1 MSELCLIL
9 GAACAARREVAEDL
23 ARFAWPDGVATEI
36 LVPGP
41 GDGEGRS
48 WSMEGAGARLPRDE
62 GKAAILLSD
71 GRRSQVD
78 QLEALFRDAPAAG
91 WTIRRIVTVVDL
103 PLLHRRPALAP
114 WFRACA
120 HFSDAVVL
128 ANRHGVPNAWLS
140 ELQRGYADELGPCLQ
155 VLLPKSGGLPRPAE
169 ILEGDARRMSL
180 VLDDLDAVDEM
191 EFDEDNLP
199 DEPFDLVRPTDPYFE
214 RDTTGRRVIHLP
226 DIAVELAADAR

>member
-1 MSELCLIL
+1 MSDLCLIL
-9 GAACAARREVAEDL
+9 GAPCAARREVAEDL
-23 ARFAWPDGVATEI
+23 ARFAWPEGVATEI
-36 LVPGP
+36 LPGAAE
-41 GDGEGRS
+41 DGGGRAWS
-48 WSMEGAGARLPRDE
+48 WADGKARLPAPE
-62 GKAAILLSD
+62 GKAALLLTD

-91 WTIRRIVTVVDL
+91 WVIRRILTVVDL

-120 HFSDAVVL
+120 HFSDAVIL

-155 VLLPKSGGLPRPAE
+155 VVLPRTGGLPRPAE

-214 RDTTGRRVIHLP
+214 RDSTGRRVIHLP
-226 DIAVELAADAR
+226 DIAVELAADAG

>member
-1 MSELCLIL
+1 MSDLCLIL
-9 GAACAARREVAEDL
+9 GAPSPARREVAEDL
-23 ARFAWPDGVATEI
+23 ARFGWPEGVATEI
-36 LVPGP
+36 LPGSSE
-41 GDGEGRS
+41 DGEGRA
-48 WSMEGAGARLPRDE
+48 WAFADGAARLPQAE
-62 GKAAILLSD
+62 GKAAILITD

-78 QLEALFRDAPAAG
+78 QLEALFRDAPGAG
-91 WTIRRIVTVVDL
+91 WAIRRIVTVVDL

-128 ANRHGVPNAWLS
+128 AGRHGVPNAWLS
-140 ELQRGYADELGPCLQ
+140 ELQRGYADDLGPCLQ
-155 VLLPKSGGLPRPAE
+155 LVLPRAGGLPRPAE
-169 ILEGDARRMSL
+169 IIEGEPRRMSL

-226 DIAVELAADAR
+226 DIAAELAADAG

>member
-1 MSELCLIL
+1 MSDLCLIL
-9 GAACAARREVAEDL
+9 GAPCPARREVAEDL
-23 ARFAWPDGVATEI
+23 ARFAWPEGVATEI
-36 LVPGP
+36 LPGAP
-41 GDGEGRS
+41 EDGEGRA
-48 WSMEGAGARLPRDE
+48 WSLVEGAARLPSPE
-62 GKAAILLSD
+62 GKAAILLTD

-91 WTIRRIVTVVDL
+91 WKIRRIVTVVDL

-120 HFSDAVVL
+120 HFSDAIVL

-155 VLLPKSGGLPRPAE
+155 LVLPRAGGLARPAE
-169 ILEGDARRMSL
+169 IIEGEARRMSL

-199 DEPFDLVRPTDPYFE
+199 DEPFDLVRPADPYFE
-214 RDTTGRRVIHLP
+214 RDAMGRRAIHLP
-226 DIAVELAADAR
+226 DIATELAADAG

>member
-1 MSELCLIL
+1 MSDLVLVL
-9 GAACAARREVAEDL
+9 GAPCPARREVAEDL
-23 ARFAWPDGVATEI
+23 ARFAWPERVATEV
-36 LVPGP
+36 LVASTE
-41 GDGEGRS
+41 DGEGRP
-48 WSMEGAGARLPRDE
+48 WAMEDGRARLPATE
-62 GKAAILLSD
+62 GKAALLLTD

-91 WTIRRIVTVVDL
+91 WNIRRIVTVVDL
-103 PLLHRRPALAP
+103 PLLHRRPALAT

-120 HFSDAVVL
+120 HFSDAIIL

-155 VLLPKSGGLPRPAE
+155 ILLPRAGGLPRPAE
-169 ILEGDARRMSL
+169 ILEGEPRRMSL

-214 RDTTGRRVIHLP
+214 RDTTGRRVLHLP
-226 DIAVELAADAR
+226 DIAAELAADKG